1 MVLSPYFRETGVYTA
16 DPVIQAI
23 TMRLQPVCN
32 NFKRQLSMTIILIR
46 KTISQIVDLYG
57 RLTIIFIPDNKQH
70 PYLKACNFTRK

>member
-32 NFKRQLSMTIILIR
+32 NFKRQ
-46 KTISQIVDLYG
+46 TISQIVDLYG